1 MIGSQRH
8 TKQRLQSPSRAW
20 LLQFHAPLN
29 APEGELFR
37 GLYQPASAKRHPTSL
52 QWEQPQMGRACAQI
66 SLSWSPFPGLSDHF
80 ITVWGIETTNLICQI
95 IDFQGTCNRCCYCV
109 LLLNPKFGLTVM
121 KHLVLL
127 KAKIYTWVFFTLQ
140 TEGSGAGW
148 NSGSRNLSQAG
159 GSSLSCLPQ
168 AAMT

>member
-1 MIGSQRH
+1 MEARGAQNSDCKARVEPGFCSS
-8 TKQRLQSPSRAW
+8 T
-20 LLQFHAPLN
+20 APLN

-95 IDFQGTCNRCCYCV
+95 IDFPGTCNRCCYCV

-127 KAKIYTWVFFTLQ
+127 KAKIYTWVFFTCTADRRFWSGLELWLQ
-140 TEGSGAGW
+140 EPLSGW
-148 NSGSRNLSQAG
+148 RFLS
-159 GSSLSCLPQ
+159 
-168 AAMT
+168 

>member
-1 MIGSQRH
+1 MEARGTQNNDCKARVEPGFCSS
-8 TKQRLQSPSRAW
+8 T
-20 LLQFHAPLN
+20 APLN

-37 GLYQPASAKRHPTSL
+37 DLYQPASAKRHPTSL

-127 KAKIYTWVFFTLQ
+127 KAKIYTWVFFTCTADRRFWSGMELWLQ
-140 TEGSGAGW
+140 EPLSGW
-148 NSGSRNLSQAG
+148 RFLS
-159 GSSLSCLPQ
+159 
-168 AAMT
+168 